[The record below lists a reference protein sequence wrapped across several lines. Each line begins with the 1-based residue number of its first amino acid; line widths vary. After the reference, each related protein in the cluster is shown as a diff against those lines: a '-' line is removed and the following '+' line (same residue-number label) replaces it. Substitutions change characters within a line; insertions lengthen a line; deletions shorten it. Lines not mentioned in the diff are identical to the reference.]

1 MIRGE
6 WRTLQYKLAKKCEQ
20 VTQNQPYS
28 VTFKRDEIV
37 QFQKNQWIELKKKK
51 NLSISVIGFIKSRFT
66 EINACFIRKPK
77 KQTKNALFM

>member
-20 VTQNQPYS
+20 ITQNQPYS

-37 QFQKNQWIELKKKK
+37 QFQKNQ
-51 NLSISVIGFIKSRFT
+51 
-66 EINACFIRKPK
+66 
-77 KQTKNALFM
+77 